1 MSERTRGDSAAHW
14 PASRHGELSQ
24 YGLLADTVVEHRRAG
39 EGSEPRER
47 DERLYR
53 RLEEIE
59 RSLPLS
65 RSRSSDADGA

>member
-1 MSERTRGDSAAHW
+1 VSERPRSDSAAHW

-39 EGSEPRER
+39 EGSEPRKR
-47 DERLYR
+47 DEHLYR
-53 RLEEIE
+53 RLKEIE

-65 RSRSSDADGA
+65 RLRSGGA

>member
-1 MSERTRGDSAAHW
+1 MSERPRGDSAGHW
-14 PASRHGELSQ
+14 PASRHGKLSHF
-24 YGLLADTVVEHRRAG
+24 GLLADTVVEHRRAG
-39 EGSEPRER
+39 ECPEPSKR

-65 RSRSSDADGA
+65 RSRLRSGGA

>member
-1 MSERTRGDSAAHW
+1 MSEGARGDSAAHW

-39 EGSEPRER
+39 EGSELRKR
-47 DERLYR
+47 DDRLYR

-65 RSRSSDADGA
+65 RSRSGAA